1 VRWVPALVSNHVMDL
16 VNRYDPAELPPELT
30 GYVRDRAGYDYQ
42 HHAEVGSSNA
52 QFVADD
58 VVDRFCIIG
67 TAEQHRA
74 KLQQL
79 ADAGVTQF
87 NIYLMSG
94 EEEACLDVYGREIVP
109 ALIENSGARSQ

>member
-1 VRWVPALVSNHVMDL
+1 MDL
-16 VNRYDPAELPPELT
+16 FNRYDPADLPRDLT
-30 GYVRDRAGYDYQ
+30 GYVRNRAGYDYQ

-74 KLQQL
+74 KLQEL
-79 ADAGVTQF
+79 ANAGVTQF

-94 EEEACLDVYGREIVP
+94 DEEATLDVYGREIVSSL
-109 ALIENSGARSQ
+109 ATQL